1 MTQIDEPNIDDKIRE
16 MLFSWHKWRDYYYS
30 DLKEQVITDDE
41 WKVTRDK
48 IDDDA
53 IKAIKAFIATQI
65 KEAYKRGWSGGW
77 RLGSTRMTNP
87 MAPTEQD
94 NELREKLVET
104 ILSILG
110 ITDRSSGNRSEQI
123 ATLEQEIVSYITA
136 DRKRVALEAR
146 KVTGDTSDGYHTFN
160 ELYDYRRVYN
170 AALFNEWASQGKY
183 DVHKSWK
190 HSDGKDCFGGGW
202 FIVVAE
208 LPTGQASNHYEAQY
222 WDNFVI
228 PSKDTA
234 NEYDGHTPNQALSR
248 IAQLRSTQ

>member
-1 MTQIDEPNIDDKIRE
+1 MT
-16 MLFSWHKWRDYYYS
+16 
-30 DLKEQVITDDE
+30 
-41 WKVTRDK
+41 
-48 IDDDA
+48 
-53 IKAIKAFIATQI
+53 
-65 KEAYKRGWSGGW
+65 
-77 RLGSTRMTNP
+77 
-87 MAPTEQD
+87 PTEQD
-94 NELREKLVET
+94 KELRIAIHERMIAFRREDGNGYVDRCIEHLDSVMQ
-104 ILSILG
+104 L
-110 ITDRSSGNRSEQI
+110 IT
-123 ATLEQEIVSYITA
+123 T
-136 DRKRVALEAR
+136 DRKRVALEAA

-234 NEYDGHTPNQALSR
+234 NEYDGHTPKQALSR
-248 IAQLRSTQ
+248 IAELKAQQEEV